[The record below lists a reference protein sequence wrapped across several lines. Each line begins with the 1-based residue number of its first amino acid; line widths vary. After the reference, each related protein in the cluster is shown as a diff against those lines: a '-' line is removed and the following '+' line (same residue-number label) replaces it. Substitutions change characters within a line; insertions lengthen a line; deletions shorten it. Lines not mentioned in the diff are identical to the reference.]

1 MRIID
6 CEQGSPEWHA
16 ARIGA
21 ITGSEAW
28 KLLVK
33 PRNKSD
39 RYSVTTQEYIS
50 DLIGETLTGWYPSIS
65 TEATRW
71 GIEQE
76 PNALEAYRSKYGP
89 VQRIGAAIKSELG
102 DKVLCSPDAITEQLL
117 IEIKC
122 PWLSRNHILHLQGHI
137 KKEYFAQIQFN
148 MWVTER
154 SQAHFVSYDPRFPS
168 NLQLGVHLV
177 ELDEKMIRQFEAI
190 VPGVLEEVDRIL
202 FELLEMKND

>member
-6 CEQGSPEWHA
+6 CEQGSPEWFA

-21 ITGSEAW
+21 ITGSNAW

-33 PRNKSD
+33 PRSKSD
-39 RYSVTTQEYIS
+39 RYSVTTQDYIG
-50 DLIGETLTGWYPSIS
+50 DIVAETLTGAVAGIS

-76 PNALEAYRSKYGP
+76 PNALDAYRSKYGP
-89 VQRIGAAIKSELG
+89 VQRIGAAIKSDLG
-102 DKVLCSPDAITEQLL
+102 DKVLCSPDALTEQLL

-122 PWLSRNHILHLQGHI
+122 PWLSRNHIPHLQGHV
-137 KKEYFAQIQFN
+137 KKEYYAQVQFN

-168 NLQLGVHLV
+168 NLQLAVHLV
-177 ELDEKMIRQFEAI
+177 ELNEQMIGQFEAL

-202 FELLEMKND
+202 FELLERQ

>member
-28 KLLVK
+28 KLLVR
-33 PRNKSD
+33 PRYKAD
-39 RYSVTTQEYIS
+39 RYSVTTQDYIG
-50 DLIGETLTGWYPSIS
+50 DIVAETLTGAWSSIS

-76 PNALEAYRSKYGP
+76 PNALDAYRSKYGP
-89 VQRIGAAIKSELG
+89 IQLIGAARSDRW
-102 DKVLCSPDAITEQLL
+102 DKVLCSPDAITDELL

-122 PWLSRNHILHLQGHI
+122 PWLSRNHILHLQGQI
-137 KKEYFAQIQFN
+137 KREYYVQVQFN
-148 MWVTER
+148 MWVTGR
-154 SQAHFVSYDPRFPS
+154 SQAHFVSYDPRFPA

-177 ELDEKMIRQFEAI
+177 ERYEEVIDQFETI

-202 FELLEMKND
+202 FELLERQ